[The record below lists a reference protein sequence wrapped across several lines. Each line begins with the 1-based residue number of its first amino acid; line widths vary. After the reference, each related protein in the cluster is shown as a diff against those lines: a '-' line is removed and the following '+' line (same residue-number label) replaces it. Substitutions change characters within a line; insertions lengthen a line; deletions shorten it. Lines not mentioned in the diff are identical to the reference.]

1 MREEGLKGEIVVE
14 IEVAN
19 SHDLIRLDSG
29 IDRSAGVRRLR
40 IPAIVNVGEMM
51 LALPEETIEA
61 LGLRDEITDWLHSGY
76 PVANAVRV
84 EAGGRSMDSNCLV
97 LPTGAN
103 AVVGQTV
110 IRMMDLVVDEET
122 HTLVPHPESHDGPR
136 MRV

>member
-1 MREEGLKGEIVVE
+1 MGEIVVE

-19 SHDLIRLDSG
+19 SHDLSRVDSG
-29 IDRSAGVRRLR
+29 IDRSASVRRLR
-40 IPAIVNVGEMM
+40 TPAVVNVGEMM
-51 LALPEETIEA
+51 LALPDETIEA
-61 LGLRDEITDWLHSGY
+61 LGLRDEITDWRHSGY

-84 EAGGRSMDSNCLV
+84 EAGGRSMDSNRLV
-97 LPTGAN
+97 LSAGTS